1 VVIYFVDPV
10 QPDVVPVDPVV
21 PVFPVDPVQP
31 VGHVVPV
38 FPVGPV
44 VPLGPS
50 IPSKFKLR
58 ITKISKC
65 FYCIFTR
72 VVGIEI

>member
-1 VVIYFVDPV
+1 MDF
-10 QPDVVPVDPVV
+10 VVPI
-21 PVFPVDPVQP
+21 FPVDPVQP

-50 IPSKFKLR
+50 IPSKFTLR
-58 ITKISKC
+58 ITKTQNAFIAYS
-65 FYCIFTR
+65 R
-72 VVGIEI
+72 GSRRN

>member
-1 VVIYFVDPV
+1 
-10 QPDVVPVDPVV
+10 
-21 PVFPVDPVQP
+21 
-31 VGHVVPV
+31 V

-50 IPSKFKLR
+50 IPSKFTIR